1 MAALSRISRLPT
13 LRSSSSCLPSSI
25 AIATT
30 ARNKSAISHP
40 PSVLTTSSYVHHP
53 STIGSSTTTTTS
65 LLQLC
70 EQQHQQVRYHNT
82 NYEGPGKFDERETGS
97 NFNAAPHHDHSHNHH
112 EHQQES
118 ISDDEK
124 QHIRQLLKARYTRR
138 SGSYAHRGYTI
149 GIGGPGEWVLK

>member
-1 MAALSRISRLPT
+1 MAALYRISRLPT

-40 PSVLTTSSYVHHP
+40 PSVFP

-70 EQQHQQVRYHNT
+70 REQQHQQVRYHNT

-97 NFNAAPHHDHSHNHH
+97 NFDATMTQQQHHDHSHNHH

>member
-1 MAALSRISRLPT
+1 MVALSRISRLPT

-25 AIATT
+25 STT
-30 ARNKSAISHP
+30 ARNKSTISC
-40 PSVLTTSSYVHHP
+40 PSVLTTSSYYYVHHP
-53 STIGSSTTTTTS
+53 STIGSSTTTTTTS